1 MGSVL
6 PVSAFLMEA
15 VNFVVSFAVITLLFA
30 AIFKIIPD
38 IDNTWSDVWIG
49 ALATAALFTV
59 GKSMIGIYIGRTAL
73 DSTYGAAASLVVVL
87 VWIYYSSLILF
98 LGAEFTHV
106 YAQRRGSQTGA
117 TDASRLQPAAK
128 RESQATARAA
138 SR

>member
-1 MGSVL
+1 
-6 PVSAFLMEA
+6 
-15 VNFVVSFAVITLLFA
+15 
-30 AIFKIIPD
+30 
-38 IDNTWSDVWIG
+38 
-49 ALATAALFTV
+49 
-59 GKSMIGIYIGRTAL
+59 MIGIYIGRTAL

-117 TDASRLQPAAK
+117 MDAARLQPAAK
-128 RESQATARAA
+128 RESQATARAV